1 MIRKSKHT
9 TQVPGVEELMQRID
23 GVQGVVK
30 VKDRGIRT
38 SRVSPRRREPEVM
51 AAINRVVVTHYC
63 GGSLQR
69 IDVYPQRCVPVT
81 VLKDR
86 ILAMLEHE
94 RQRGGVGMSSK
105 AEIPIPE
112 RIRKLQR
119 VACVPLAAAS
129 ISPPAVGTI
138 VTLVSEPLHAEDTV
152 GSSNTPP
159 PAPAPE
165 IINLSAK
172 QAEIYEFILGL
183 DPTGQLEFV
192 VEGIYSRTVQ
202 AFNQKASTC
211 VTALKQKGLIEQARG
226 PGADNKK
233 WFTVRRCPYQI
244 VKVGSHGPVT
254 VKKPLAPARDTADE
268 TLDHFQWLEKHWSLI
283 AEAEQRQKVLARRGY
298 EVVEIKGR
306 LALAKT
312 SK

>member
-152 GSSNTPP
+152 GSSNTPHP
-159 PAPAPE
+159 LRHPRSSTSRPSRRRSTSSSSVSIRPGSSNSWSKGSTHVRSRPSIKRRRPA
-165 IINLSAK
+165 
-172 QAEIYEFILGL
+172 
-183 DPTGQLEFV
+183 
-192 VEGIYSRTVQ
+192 SR
-202 AFNQKASTC
+202 
-211 VTALKQKGLIEQARG
+211 R
-226 PGADNKK
+226 
-233 WFTVRRCPYQI
+233 
-244 VKVGSHGPVT
+244 
-254 VKKPLAPARDTADE
+254 
-268 TLDHFQWLEKHWSLI
+268 
-283 AEAEQRQKVLARRGY
+283 
-298 EVVEIKGR
+298 
-306 LALAKT
+306 
-312 SK
+312 